1 MSTYV
6 KLPMLASTSNS
17 VLNNKPMDKRK
28 NVTERTYAAFSRL
41 PRTDSYPFRSR
52 VTPEYDRNHLILS
65 ITPASLLFAL
75 HRAREAR
82 ELAVSYRD
90 FNVGAAIVAL
100 GLGGPA
106 SYQVLTGI
114 NIKPDETSQLNG
126 HAEQMAI
133 YKANDRDF
141 NAVSIVAIVGE
152 TQPDQQSGNH
162 MHTLHPC
169 GLCRDFM
176 GEHPMIDDEA
186 TLFVTALPDLRT
198 IELTNLAGLRRY
210 HEDPELEAN
219 RIPCFKLPELKM
231 LEPFQPLDQRPIVLD
246 DSPETLAEERV
257 WDGSVGA
264 FTTQWRLKH
273 LQ

>member
-1 MSTYV
+1 MPV
-6 KLPMLASTSNS
+6 LASWRKS
-17 VLNNKPMDKRK
+17 VLNNKPMD
-28 NVTERTYAAFSRL
+28 VTEKTLRAFSRL
-41 PRTDSYPFRSR
+41 PETDSYPFRSR

-114 NIKPDETSQLNG
+114 NIKPDETSELNG

-141 NAVSIVAIVGE
+141 NAVSIVAVVGE
-152 TQPDQQSGNH
+152 TQADKQSGNH

-186 TLFVTALPDLRT
+186 TLIATALPSLRT
-198 IELTNLAGLRRY
+198 IELSSLAGLRRY
-210 HEDPELEAN
+210 HDNPDKPADGIWRFELPAL
-219 RIPCFKLPELKM
+219 KL
-231 LEPFQPLDQRPIVLD
+231 LEPFQLIDNQPVTLEDT
-246 DSPETLAEERV
+246 PETLAEERV
-257 WDGSVGA
+257 WNDSIGI
-264 FTTQWRLKH
+264 FLTKWRLKH
-273 LQ
+273 LRSVE